1 MSRSTIVILAMFVG
15 LLIAYLVMDQKTE
28 TSEIQALVVP
38 GFLQGEISLQD
49 IKVLN
54 KDEESPYRSFEI
66 QRGDE
71 HFTLVMNPGQE
82 DKKPSERTWVATRTK
97 GDKTFTAAG
106 ESYRVKMINQVL
118 ARPFRSTYSFA
129 AKPEELAEYG
139 LDDATAVE
147 LTAVAPDRKIHL
159 RIGALERGEG
169 DEAGSTWVQDPG
181 HKEVVYQVAGHDLRT
196 EVAVGWKDIRERKIL
211 KVNVANVDAI
221 ELDNPRAPKGRGKV
235 IMERPPLSVEQR
247 KELADG
253 KKWEEVR
260 KSDVGWTIVEPKG
273 MPAGDI
279 GPWLESIERM
289 TMTETYDLQD
299 GKVPADAEL
308 ESPERT
314 VVIKLREGDT
324 WTTIRYGGRAPKGDQ
339 QDTYVAVDGETIVYS
354 VAGWS
359 SDQIIKDVDGLRDV
373 RLLGGAPVADVQQLE
388 IRTGDATFTASR
400 NGESWTSKDL
410 EIDPTSISDW
420 LRDLQSTRVEFRTG
434 RDLKELGLVPPAS
447 TITLTSAKGKIVIE
461 AGTRQGDKAYGR
473 IDGGDPFELQS
484 WSADR
489 LVRTGR
495 DFVDKHLIKFDK
507 ATISAI
513 TLHEGAASKRLVRVG
528 DVWSVE
534 GDTTVKID
542 QQAVN
547 GFIESVA
554 SSSYHQEYDVDAASV
569 GLTPP
574 AWSATFTHPAGDWT
588 LALSDT
594 RRDNNPYAT
603 LGAAGGKAKIVT
615 ISAMMVD
622 MFRKTF
628 ADVKAK

>member
-15 LLIAYLVMDQKTE
+15 LLIAYLAMEQKPEST
-28 TSEIQALVVP
+28 EIQALVVP

-66 QRGDE
+66 RHGDE
-71 HFTLVMNPGQE
+71 RFTLVMDPGE
-82 DKKPSERTWVATRTK
+82 EAKKPSERKWTATRTK

-118 ARPFRSTYSFA
+118 ARPFRSTYSFV
-129 AKPEELAEYG
+129 AKPDELAEYG

-147 LTAVAPDRKIHL
+147 LTAEAPDRKVRL

-169 DEAGSTWVQDPG
+169 DGAGSTWVQDPD
-181 HKEVVYQVAGHDLRT
+181 HKDVVYQVAGHDLRT
-196 EVAVGWKDIRERKIL
+196 EIAVGWKDIRERKIL
-211 KVNVANVDAI
+211 KVNLADIDAI
-221 ELDNPRAPKGRGKV
+221 ELDNPRAPAGRGKV
-235 IMERPPLSVEQR
+235 VMQRAPLTDEQR
-247 KELADG
+247 KELKDG

-260 KSDVGWTIVEPKG
+260 KSDVGWSIVEPKG

-308 ESPERT
+308 ESTERT
-314 VVIKLREGDT
+314 VVIKLREGDR

-373 RLLGGAPVADVQQLE
+373 RLLGDTKAADASQIEIVQADGTFVATRE
-388 IRTGDATFTASR
+388 
-400 NGESWTSKDL
+400 GETWTTRAL
-410 EIDPTSISDW
+410 QIDPQSVADW
-420 LRDLQSTRVEFRTG
+420 LRDLDSTRIEFRTG
-434 RDLKELGLVPPAS
+434 RALKDLGLESPAS
-447 TITLTSAKGKIVIE
+447 TITLTTPTGKVVIE
-461 AGTRQGDKAYGR
+461 ASARQGDKAFGR
-473 IDGGDPFELQS
+473 VNGGDPFELQS
-484 WSADR
+484 WNADR
-489 LVRTGR
+489 LLRTGR

-507 ATISAI
+507 ATISAVTI
-513 TLHEGAASKRLVRVG
+513 PDDKGSKRLIRTG
-528 DVWSVE
+528 ETWSVE
-534 GDTTVKID
+534 GEPEAKLN
-542 QQAVN
+542 QEAVQ
-547 GFIESVA
+547 GFVDHLA

-569 GLTPP
+569 GLAP
-574 AWSATFTHPAGDWT
+574 APWTTTITHAGGTWT
-588 LALSDT
+588 LTLSDT

-603 LGAAGGKAKIVT
+603 LADGGQKAKIVT

-622 MFRKTF
+622 MFRKSF
-628 ADVKAK
+628 ADMKAK